1 MVKVTLWGGL
11 VPLADNNK
19 TVSVQARTIRDMLRK
34 LEAKYPGLREPI
46 KSEVAV
52 VIDGVIYRNDWSKEL
67 PEGAEVFLMRRL
79 AGG

>member
-1 MVKVTLWGGL
+1 MVSVTLWGGL
-11 VPLADNNK
+11 VPLADNQNK
-19 TVSVQARTIRDMLRK
+19 LTVEASTIRELLRK
-34 LEAKYPGLREPI
+34 LEERYPALHDPI

-52 VIDGVIYRNDWSKEL
+52 VVDGVIYRNDWSKEL